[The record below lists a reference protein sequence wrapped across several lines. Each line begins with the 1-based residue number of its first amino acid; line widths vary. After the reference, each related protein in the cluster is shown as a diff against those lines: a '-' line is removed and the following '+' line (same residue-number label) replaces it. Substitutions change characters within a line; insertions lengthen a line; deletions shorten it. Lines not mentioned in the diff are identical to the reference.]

1 MNRVS
6 LVVFAIA
13 SALTLALASTKI
25 RGADEIEY
33 FSHLRSAVFDRDLDF
48 TNEYEHFYR
57 ANPQGLLAFKET
69 FLDRREPKTG
79 RPINFAPIG
88 SAVVWSPFYLAAH
101 ALVTNGVLRGPADG
115 FSPAYTGAV
124 AYGSSLLA
132 IIGFLLAFHALK
144 RFLGVTEGL
153 SLTAVLAV
161 WFGTPAFYYM
171 TVAPAFAHAPSI
183 FAVSLLFLLW
193 LRARE
198 KDGVFDWILM
208 GLCAGLAMLIR
219 EQGALF
225 LIAPGLDLGLRL
237 LKGDVK
243 RSLERG
249 VAVLGAS
256 GIVFAP
262 QLLAYQALNGSFGP
276 TQLVQRK
283 MDFASPHFFDVLVSP
298 GHGLLLWTPLLIVAF
313 LGLLRGVF
321 RLGAVGV
328 FLTAALL
335 AQVYINGSVL
345 SWHQAGAFGSR
356 RFVDSSVLFAI
367 GFAFG
372 LMAVTPR
379 AQKIVV
385 ALAIWWNL
393 SLMMQFGLKL
403 MDRQQLDWPGIAI
416 RQVTDVPQRILDTLR
431 LYFTDPEALAR
442 GKR

>member
-1 MNRVS
+1 MSRS
-6 LVVFAIA
+6 ALIVFLIA
-13 SALTLALASTKI
+13 SALTLALVSPKI

-33 FSHLRSAVFDRDLDF
+33 YSHLRSMVFDRDLDF

-88 SAVVWSPFYLAAH
+88 SAVTWAPFYLTAH

-115 FSPAYTGAV
+115 FSPAYASAV
-124 AYGSSLLA
+124 AYGSSFLA
-132 IIGFLLAFHALK
+132 ILGFLLAFHALK
-144 RFLGVTEGL
+144 RYLGVTEGL
-153 SLTAVLAV
+153 SLLSVLAV

-183 FAVSLLFLLW
+183 FAVSLLFFLW

-198 KDGVFDWILM
+198 KDGVFDWVLM
-208 GLCAGLAMLIR
+208 GLSAGLAMLVR

-225 LIAPGLDLGLRL
+225 LIAPGLDLGFRL
-237 LKGDVK
+237 LNGDVK
-243 RSLERG
+243 RALERG
-249 VAVLGAS
+249 VAVIGAALL
-256 GIVFAP
+256 VFAP
-262 QLLAYQALNGSFGP
+262 QFLAYQALNGSFGP
-276 TQLVQRK
+276 TELVQRK
-283 MDFASPHFFDVLVSP
+283 MDFASPHFLDVLISP
-298 GHGLLLWTPLLIVAF
+298 AHGLLPWTPLLLIAF
-313 LGLLRGVF
+313 LGLVRAIF
-321 RLGAVGV
+321 RLGATGV

-356 RFVDSSVLFAI
+356 RFVDSSLLFVV

-372 LMAVTPR
+372 LMALTPR
-379 AQKIVV
+379 TQKILV
-385 ALAIWWNL
+385 AIAIWWNL

-403 MDRQQLDWPGIAI
+403 MDRQQLDWPGIAV
-416 RQVTDVPQRILDTLR
+416 RQVTAVPQRILDTLR
-431 LYFTDPEALAR
+431 LYFTDPDALTR
-442 GKR
+442 GRR

>member
-13 SALTLALASTKI
+13 SALTLALVSTKI

>member
-1 MNRVS
+1 MSRSALIVF
-6 LVVFAIA
+6 LVA
-13 SALTLALASTKI
+13 SALTLALVSPKI

-33 FSHLRSAVFDRDLDF
+33 YSHLRSMVFDRDLDF

-88 SAVVWSPFYLAAH
+88 SAVTWAPFYLTAH
-101 ALVTNGVLRGPADG
+101 ALVTNGILRGPADG
-115 FSPAYTGAV
+115 FSPAYAGAV
-124 AYGSSLLA
+124 AYGSSFLA
-132 IIGFLLAFHALK
+132 ILGFLLAFHALK
-144 RFLGVTEGL
+144 RYLGVTEGL
-153 SLTAVLAV
+153 SLLSILAV

-183 FAVSLLFLLW
+183 FAVSLLFFLW

-198 KDGVFDWILM
+198 KDGVFDWVLM
-208 GLCAGLAMLIR
+208 GLSAGLAMLIR

-225 LIAPGLDLGLRL
+225 LIAPGLDLGFRL

-243 RSLERG
+243 RALERG
-249 VAVLGAS
+249 VAVIGAALL
-256 GIVFAP
+256 VFAP
-262 QLLAYQALNGSFGP
+262 QFLVYQALNGSFGP
-276 TQLVQRK
+276 TELVQRK
-283 MDFASPHFFDVLVSP
+283 MDFASPHFLDVLISP
-298 GHGLLLWTPLLIVAF
+298 AHGLLPWTPLLLIAF
-313 LGLLRGVF
+313 LGLLRAIF
-321 RLGAVGV
+321 RLGATGV

-335 AQVYINGSVL
+335 AQIYINGSVL

-356 RFVDSSVLFAI
+356 RFVDSSLLFVV

-379 AQKIVV
+379 TQKIFV
-385 ALAIWWNL
+385 AIAIWWNL

-416 RQVTDVPQRILDTLR
+416 RQVTAVPQRILDTLK
-431 LYFTDPEALAR
+431 LYFTDPDALTR

>member
-57 ANPQGLLAFKET
+57 ANPQGLLGFKET

>member
-1 MNRVS
+1 VS
-6 LVVFAIA
+6 RFTLVTFLLA
-13 SALTLALASTKI
+13 SAVTLALVSTKI

-33 FSHLRSAVFDRDLDF
+33 YSHLRSAVFDRDLDF
-48 TNEYEHFYR
+48 TNEYEHFYN

-101 ALVTNGVLRGPADG
+101 VLVRNGVLRGPADG
-115 FSPAYTGAV
+115 FSPAYAGAV
-124 AYGSSLLA
+124 AYGSSFLSIL
-132 IIGFLLAFHALK
+132 GFLIAFQTLK
-144 RFLGVTEGL
+144 KYLGVTEGL
-153 SLTAVLAV
+153 SLISVLAV

-171 TVAPAFAHAPSI
+171 TVAPAFAHAPAI

-198 KDGVFDWILM
+198 RDGVFDWVLM
-208 GLCAGLAMLIR
+208 GLVAGLAMLIR
-219 EQGALF
+219 EQDALF
-225 LIAPGLDLGLRL
+225 LIAPGLDLGFRL

-243 RSLERG
+243 RALERG
-249 VAVLGAS
+249 VAVIGAA
-256 GIVFAP
+256 IVVFAP
-262 QLLAYQALNGSFGP
+262 QFLVYQALNGSFGP
-276 TQLVQRK
+276 TDLVQRK
-283 MDFASPHFFDVLVSP
+283 MDFASPHFLDVLISP
-298 GHGLLLWTPLLIVAF
+298 AHGLLPWTPLLLVAF
-313 LGLLRGVF
+313 LGLLRAIF
-321 RLGAVGV
+321 RLGATGV
-328 FLTAALL
+328 FIASALL

-356 RFVDSSVLFAI
+356 RFADSSILFVI

-379 AQKIVV
+379 TQKLLVV
-385 ALAIWWNL
+385 LAIWWNL

-403 MDRQQLDWPGIAI
+403 MDRQQLDWPGVAI
-416 RQVTDVPQRILDTLR
+416 RQVTAVPQRILDTMK
-431 LYFTDPEALAR
+431 LYFTDPDALTR

>member
-1 MNRVS
+1 VS
-6 LVVFAIA
+6 RGAFIVFAIA
-13 SALTLALASTKI
+13 SALTLALVSTKI

-33 FSHLRSAVFDRDLDF
+33 FSHLHSAVFDRDLDF
-48 TNEYEHFYR
+48 TNEYEHFYK
-57 ANPQGLLAFKET
+57 ANPEGLAAFKET

-88 SAVVWSPFYLAAH
+88 SALTWAPFYLTAH
-101 ALVTNGVLRGPADG
+101 ALVTRGVLKGPADG

-132 IIGFLLAFHALK
+132 IAGFFIALQTLK
-144 RFLGVTEGL
+144 RYLGVTEGL
-153 SLTAVLAV
+153 SLIAVLAG

-183 FAVSLLFLLW
+183 FAVSLLVFLW

-198 KDGVFDWILM
+198 KDGVFDWLLM
-208 GLCAGLAMLIR
+208 GMAAGLAMLIR

-237 LKGDVK
+237 IKGDVK

-249 VAVLGAS
+249 VAVIGAA
-256 GIVFAP
+256 GVVFAP
-262 QLLAYQALNGSFGP
+262 QLLAYQALNGTFGP

-283 MDFASPHFFDVLVSP
+283 MDFTSPHFLDVLIDP
-298 GHGLLLWTPLLIVAF
+298 GHGLLLWTPILIVAF
-313 LGLLRGVF
+313 LGLLRAIF
-321 RLGAVGV
+321 RVGAVGA
-328 FLTAALL
+328 FLLLALL
-335 AQVYINGSVL
+335 SQVYINGSVL

-356 RFVDSSVLFAI
+356 RFVDSTVLFVI

-372 LMAVTPR
+372 LITVTPR
-379 AQKIVV
+379 TQKIVV
-385 ALAIWWNL
+385 ALALWWNL

-403 MDRQQLDWPGIAI
+403 MDRQRLDWPGVAV
-416 RQVTDVPQRILDTLR
+416 RQLTDVPTRLLGTAR
-431 LYFTDPEALAR
+431 LYFTDPDALAK